1 MRGTAR
7 NGLGWVLPDLGRPR
21 EALGADAS
29 HVAAL
34 MAFGVAGIAGL
45 RLAAGRGHASDG
57 LAAASINT
65 GLVFLVGV
73 FLVGWIGNALGRIR
87 VRR

>member
-1 MRGTAR
+1 
-7 NGLGWVLPDLGRPR
+7 
-21 EALGADAS
+21 
-29 HVAAL
+29 